1 MVTRMA
7 RYTALFISGKTPANQ
22 PYLIGVSVAILFPTI
37 ECLSLRQYRSF
48 MTTAVGLV
56 NWRAGLGTEAKRAKW
71 ATDIQGAR
79 WRGHWIPFQDQLAGS
94 TEHFSPSTVPVGTGC
109 DMIVLAIH
117 GGGFIDGS
125 SLMFLN
131 YFKNWMKSAQEHHAL
146 RIGVLSV
153 EYSLSPENP
162 YPHAMNELASLKL
175 RDAFAYL
182 GAPAGQILIC
192 PWVRDHEPLESSLYD
207 VVSAIGCEVY
217 VEAYTQYHPEHV
229 ESPYT
234 SPAKAKSLSSL
245 SPMLVFIGGVEILR
259 PSIERFVERAR
270 GEGADVKTVLAE
282 GRSHNYFLL
291 DDISTELDRQD
302 AYREM
307 SEFAQKAHHLFLQA
321 KQTSEQIATM

>member
-1 MVTRMA
+1 MA

-22 PYLIGVSVAILFPTI
+22 PYLIGVSVAMLFPTI
-37 ECLSLRQYRSF
+37 ECLSIRQYRSF

-94 TEHFSPSTVPVGTGC
+94 TEHFSPSTVPVG
-109 DMIVLAIH
+109 
-117 GGGFIDGS
+117 
-125 SLMFLN
+125 
-131 YFKNWMKSAQEHHAL
+131 
-146 RIGVLSV
+146 
-153 EYSLSPENP
+153 LSPENP
-162 YPHAMNELASLKL
+162 YPHAMNEVIAAYTDLIQLHGVDSKRIILLGDSAGGNICLGTSLKL

-270 GEGADVKTVLAE
+270 GEGTDVKTVLAE